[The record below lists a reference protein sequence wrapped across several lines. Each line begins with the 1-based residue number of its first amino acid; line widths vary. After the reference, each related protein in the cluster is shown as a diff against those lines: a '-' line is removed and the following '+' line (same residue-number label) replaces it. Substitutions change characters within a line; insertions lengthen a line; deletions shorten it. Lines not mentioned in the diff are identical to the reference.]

1 MIPPYFVLICFV
13 LFVFICFVF
22 IFFFSVVLFCFNL
35 FCFNLF
41 CFNSINLPCLSTC
54 NVYKHT
60 VCMNKPRLSTRRVGQ
75 VLVRF
80 VLLRFFFFQFCLFC
94 VRTVMDTRG
103 HTWTRGHDVHAHTRH
118 MFTTWRENVICVTY
132 ILDMIALP
140 EIQFFIDGTH
150 M

>member
-1 MIPPYFVLICFV
+1 MEDICDLHAGREVIPPYFVLICFV

-80 VLLRFFFFQFCLFC
+80 VTFFFLPVLSVLCFQFCTFFFFVRFCFDFFVLSVFVFLFC
-94 VRTVMDTRG
+94 FVLFRFGFPGLSVF
-103 HTWTRGHDVHAHTRH
+103 V
-118 MFTTWRENVICVTY
+118 
-132 ILDMIALP
+132 L
-140 EIQFFIDGTH
+140 
-150 M
+150 